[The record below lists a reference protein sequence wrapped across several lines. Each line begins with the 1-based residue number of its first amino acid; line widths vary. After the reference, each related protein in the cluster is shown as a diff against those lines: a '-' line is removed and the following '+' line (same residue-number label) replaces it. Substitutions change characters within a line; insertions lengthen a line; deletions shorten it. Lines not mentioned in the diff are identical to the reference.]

1 MHYLMLVTLT
11 MLPGETSPEARVRIY
26 TQLAGDSS
34 FCGDGGRF
42 GITLGDW
49 FVIGGRWSGMLRE
62 TVMGNAYRDKLAATF
77 SEFTA
82 SYYSKDRVKE
92 RAGELDALWREFGG
106 SGPSTFNRDAY
117 REIGYDDDAMPLD
130 RTLYDRLLAKYQ
142 GESSQQVDRLHCSL
156 VDLDDE
162 ELDETFIGRKWIA
175 VVDYHS

>member
-92 RAGELDALWREFGG
+92 RAGNSMPYGGNSEALARR
-106 SGPSTFNRDAY
+106 PST
-117 REIGYDDDAMPLD
+117 AMP
-130 RTLYDRLLAKYQ
+130 
-142 GESSQQVDRLHCSL
+142 
-156 VDLDDE
+156 
-162 ELDETFIGRKWIA
+162 IGKSATTMTPCR
-175 VVDYHS
+175 